1 MDAMHAAEFPAN
13 TVNNDAA
20 NSLRGEDLCEM
31 AQLSSAQVRS
41 ILDLAMHVK
50 AEPAAYRDALAHKQ
64 MVLFFEKAS
73 LRTRV
78 TFEVAMNTL
87 GGQAIFVDQSGSLL
101 GERESL
107 ADIAR
112 NLERWVDVVVLRTF
126 SHDTVAGI
134 ARHAHV
140 PVINALSDREHPCQ
154 ALADL
159 LTLQERFGSLQ
170 GLRIAFIGD
179 GNNVAHSLMLGAA
192 LTGAN
197 FVIAS
202 PEGYGPDESIV
213 ALARQFAEETGST
226 IECTNDPVQ
235 AATGADAVYTDVWAS
250 MGQEAE
256 ADERARIFSP
266 FQVNADLMAK
276 ASPDAIFMH
285 CLPAHRG
292 LEVTDEVLDSA
303 QSVVFDQAENRLHAQ
318 KAVLLH
324 LLDSGM
330 PRRRKPVR
338 NNAATISHAIG
349 KRS

>member
-1 MDAMHAAEFPAN
+1 MASRAFVIDQSASVAQ
-13 TVNNDAA
+13 
-20 NSLRGEDLCEM
+20 SLLGEDLCEM
-31 AQLSSAQVRS
+31 AQLSPAQVQS
-41 ILDLAMHVK
+41 ILELALHVK
-50 AEPAAYRDALAHKQ
+50 AQPQMYRDALAHKQ

-101 GERESL
+101 GARESL

-126 SHDTVAGI
+126 SHETVAGI
-134 ARHAHV
+134 ARHAGV

-159 LTLQERFGSLQ
+159 LTLKERFGSLK
-170 GLRIAFIGD
+170 GLRIAFVGD

-192 LTGAN
+192 LTGAD

-202 PEGYGPDESIV
+202 PDGYGPDAAIV

-226 IECTNDPVQ
+226 IECTHDAMQ
-235 AATGADAVYTDVWAS
+235 AVKGADAVYTDVWAS
-250 MGQEAE
+250 MGQESE
-256 ADERARIFSP
+256 ADERALTFAP
-266 FQVNADLMAK
+266 FQVNSELMGLAK
-276 ASPDAIFMH
+276 PTALFMH

-292 LEVTDEVLDSA
+292 LEVTDEVLDSP
-303 QSVVFDQAENRLHAQ
+303 QSAVFDQAENRLHAQ

-324 LLDSGM
+324 LLDSGL
-330 PRRRKPVR
+330 PRLRKPIR
-338 NNAATISHAIG
+338 NSSTTITTTH
-349 KRS
+349 KRGL